1 MKKYI
6 VIVLC
11 LFLLVGCSKKEE
23 IVNDNIEE
31 KGEETITEE
40 PKDEYIDDNP
50 IKVGLYMNGKLM
62 NEYNKSFIANAD
74 IASFDVYFTNETDVG
89 SSNTKNNFNK
99 YYQNYS
105 GIEKYKIGYYVSF
118 EADGK
123 KHEKVVLDPDV
134 EFALSPYIYLY
145 LYDDI
150 HQPDGSWYSHVTK
163 EEFNDNT
170 ILSSIKL
177 YLAEKGNEIT
187 SPITIEVFTYD
198 GEEDFDEEGYYR
210 GVSSH
215 KVIINNN

>member
-6 VIVLC
+6 LIVLC

-40 PKDEYIDDNP
+40 PKDEYIDDNQ

-118 EADGK
+118 ESDGK

-187 SPITIEVFTYD
+187 SPITVEVFTYD

>member
-40 PKDEYIDDNP
+40 PKDEYIDDNQ

-118 EADGK
+118 ESDGK

-187 SPITIEVFTYD
+187 SPITVEVFTYD